1 MRGISIA
8 LATVVAGQGAM
19 AQEVV
24 TAVPEVLAQLVR
36 DEGYNAK
43 LGIDGTGDPKIEG
56 RVGQTEYSIF
66 FYGCD
71 AGKNCTSITFSA
83 GYNLANGMTDA
94 AVNDWHRRKRFT
106 KVYLDDERDPFL
118 QMDVN
123 LDRGVTAENFRDS
136 FDLWRLL
143 VEDFEEHINW

>member
-1 MRGISIA
+1 MRGLTIA
-8 LATVVAGQGAM
+8 LAMVLAGKGAVAQD
-19 AQEVV
+19 VV

-56 RVGQTEYSIF
+56 RVGRTEYTIF
-66 FYGCD
+66 FYGCES
-71 AGKNCTSITFSA
+71 GKNCTSVTFSA
-83 GYNLANGMTDA
+83 GYNLADGMADA

-123 LDRGVTAENFRDS
+123 LDRGVTAANFRDT

-143 VEDFEEHINW
+143 VEDFEEHIDW